1 MPVTRLAAQL
11 DFILEIGKLKRV
23 LRRSYILDGSRRE
36 NDAEH
41 SWHLALM
48 AAVLAEHAAEPVDIG
63 RVIRML
69 LIHDLVEIDAGDTSM
84 YDADAH
90 ADKAEREERAA
101 DRIFALLPDD
111 QAERFRALWDEF
123 EARQTPEARFAAA
136 IDRLQ
141 PQLLNDQTQGRLWR
155 EHGVTVDQVI
165 ARNRHMAEGAPAL
178 WDTARRLLDDA
189 VAKGYLAPPADGARG
204 D

>member
-11 DFILEIGKLKRV
+11 DFILETGKLKRV
-23 LRRSYILDGSRRE
+23 LRRSYIRDGSRRE

-48 AAVLAEHAAEPVDIG
+48 AAVLAEHAAEPVDLG

-69 LIHDLVEIDAGDTSM
+69 LIHDLVEIDAGDTFM

-90 ADKAEREERAA
+90 ADKTEREERAA
-101 DRIFALLPDD
+101 DRIFALLPDG

-141 PQLLNDQTQGRLWR
+141 PQLLNYQTQGRLWR
-155 EHGVTVDQVI
+155 EHGVTVDQVV
-165 ARNRHMAEGAPAL
+165 ARNQHMAEGAPAL

-189 VAKGYLAPPADGARG
+189 VAKGYLAPPPAESNG